1 MTENKPTKKSALGW
15 LLPKRFRKDY
25 PLVPVVRL
33 TGAIGMATPLNPGLS
48 LSGVAGVLEK
58 AFGLSG
64 AKAVAV
70 SVNSPGG
77 SPVQSNLILRRI
89 RALAEEKSIPVYTF
103 CEDVAAS
110 GGYMLACAGDEIYAD
125 PSSIIGSI
133 GVVSSG
139 FGFTEAMEKLG
150 IERRVHTAGERKVI
164 LDPFQPEKPEDIK
177 QLLAIQKDIHD
188 LFKDLVRERRGE
200 ALNGE
205 EKKLFSGEF
214 WTAEK
219 AKDLGLID
227 GFGDLR
233 SVMREKLGENVRLKV
248 MEQDRSWLK
257 RRLGM
262 SVGRPQWS
270 LLEGGVRLNLADDLI
285 SAIEARS
292 LWSRFGL

>member
-1 MTENKPTKKSALGW
+1 MTEQNTKKKSAFGW
-15 LLPKRFRKDY
+15 LLPKRFRSDY

-48 LSGVAGVLEK
+48 LSGIAGVLEK

-64 AKAVAV
+64 AQAVAV
-70 SVNSPGG
+70 SINSPGG

-125 PSSIIGSI
+125 PSSIVGSI

-139 FGFTEAMEKLG
+139 FGFTGAMEKLG
-150 IERRVHTAGERKVI
+150 VERRVHTAGERKVI
-164 LDPFQPEKPEDIK
+164 LDPFQPEKPEDIE
-177 QLLAIQKDIHD
+177 QLLEIQKDIHG
-188 LFKDLVRERRGE
+188 LFKELVRERRGD
-200 ALNGE
+200 ALKGE
-205 EKKLFSGEF
+205 EKTLFSGEF

-219 AKDLGLID
+219 ARDLGLID

-233 SVMREKLGENVRLKV
+233 SIMREKLGENVRLKV
-248 MEQDRSWLK
+248 MEQERSWLK

>member
-1 MTENKPTKKSALGW
+1 MTEKKPTKKSAFGW
-15 LLPKRFRKDY
+15 LLPKRFRKDH

-48 LSGVAGVLEK
+48 LSGVAGVLGK
-58 AFGLSG
+58 AFSTGG
-64 AKAVAV
+64 AQAVAI
-70 SVNSPGG
+70 SINSPGG
-77 SPVQSNLILRRI
+77 SPVQSNLIMRRI
-89 RALAEEKSIPVYTF
+89 RALAEEQSIPVYTF

-139 FGFTEAMEKLG
+139 FGFTGAMEKLG
-150 IERRVHTAGERKVI
+150 VERRVHTAGERKVI
-164 LDPFQPEKPEDIK
+164 LDPFQPEKAEDIE

-188 LFKDLVRERRGE
+188 LFKGLVRERRSDT
-200 ALNGE
+200 LNGD

-227 GFGDLR
+227 GLGDLR

-248 MEQDRSWLK
+248 MDQERSWLK
-257 RRLGM
+257 RRLGL
-262 SVGRPQWS
+262 SGGRPQWS

-285 SAIEARS
+285 SAIEARA